1 MTQPRE
7 IRHYG
12 WIPDVPDQRDHLYAA
27 PAQYLKA
34 LPALTDLRA
43 KCPPVYDQGQLGS
56 CTANAIGGAIEF
68 DQMKERLPQIS
79 IPSRLF
85 IYYNERVI
93 EGTVNTDAGAMLRD
107 GIKTV
112 AKQGACPEP
121 MWPLSYYPVQNQTVR
136 CLLRGRGE
144 AYRCELSTIGSIA
157 LTDARLPGLGLS
169 FRLWL

>member
-12 WIPDVPDQRDHLYAA
+12 WIPDAPDQRDHLYAA

-56 CTANAIGGAIEF
+56 CTANAIGGAIEVE
-68 DQMKERLPQIS
+68 QMKQKKKKIFV
-79 IPSRLF
+79 PSRLF

-93 EGTVNTDAGAMLRD
+93 ENTVNSDSGAMIRD
-107 GIKTV
+107 GMKTV
-112 AKQGACPEP
+112 NNQGAPPEDT
-121 MWPLSYYPVQNQTVR
+121 WEYDITKFTVKPPKT
-136 CLLRGRGE
+136 
-144 AYRCELSTIGSIA
+144 S
-157 LTDARLPGLGLS
+157 
-169 FRLWL
+169 